1 VRNVKSEND
10 VIRMPF
16 FHRIAFS
23 LAWRGVRGSQYYW
36 AILGRIQQAKNSQNY
51 QLENGFPIEYDSDDW
66 TSRTIYQGTYERP
79 LLKFLN
85 QLDCQSHVID
95 VGANIG
101 VTLWHGMQKSAS
113 GSYWAFEPASE
124 PYRKLSMLCSYLP
137 NTGIA
142 FREALGRSEGKAKLF
157 GVNNSKHSGLAT
169 LRPMSNNQNLDFE
182 EVSVTTL
189 DQVVGNIEIQG
200 AVNLLK
206 IDVEGLEP
214 EVLSGSKMLILS
226 GRVEVII
233 IEVSPELVD
242 LDYLLD
248 IYEWTKAGYD
258 WFELYEKGSL
268 VRKVQVKKV
277 EFGDALSSTKQW
289 NLIIVKK
296 DLELKSIK

>member
-1 VRNVKSEND
+1 MRNVKSEND

-36 AILGRIQQAKNSQNY
+36 AILGRIQQAKSAQKY
-51 QLENGFPIEYDSDDW
+51 QLENGFPIEYDPDDW

-79 LLKFLN
+79 LLKFIN

-101 VTLWHGMQKSAS
+101 VTLWHGMQKSTS

-124 PYRKLSMLCSYLP
+124 PYKKLSVLCSFLP

-142 FREALGRSEGKAKLF
+142 FREALGSSEGKAKLF

-169 LRPMSNNQNLDFE
+169 LRPMSNYQIVDFE

-189 DQVVGNIEIQG
+189 DKVVGNIEIQG
-200 AVNLLK
+200 AINLLK

-214 EVLSGSKMLILS
+214 EVLSGAKMLILS
-226 GRVEVII
+226 ERVEVVI
-233 IEVSPELVD
+233 IEVSPELIN
-242 LDYLLD
+242 LDYLSDLYD
-248 IYEWTKAGYD
+248 WTKSGYN
-258 WFELYEKGSL
+258 WFELYEQGSL
-268 VRKVQVKKV
+268 VRKVKFKRV
-277 EFGDALSSTKQW
+277 ELRDALSSTKQW

-296 DLELKSIK
+296 DLDLK